1 MADYG
6 QHILDDG
13 LGRLNG
19 TWEHEDVEYDL
30 VVEDI
35 SYLDWR
41 LVQQYAALMEQVA
54 RMGEKDEITDEDSE
68 NLEKQAEDLDSFS
81 WEDEDEQEDF
91 VETLIT
97 NKLVKPDVDLT
108 DTSSDVIREIVSGM
122 VETWG
127 EDKNVEQAREEMPL
141 EGNR

>member
-13 LGRLNG
+13 LDRLQG
-19 TWEHEDVEYDL
+19 AWEHDGVEYNL

-35 SYLDWR
+35 SYPDWK
-41 LVQQYAALMEQVA
+41 LVQQYAVLMEQVSS
-54 RMGEKDEITDEDSE
+54 MGDKDEINDSDIE
-68 NLEKQAEDLDSFS
+68 GLEKQAEDLESFS

-91 VETLIT
+91 VETLIKH
-97 NKLVKPDVDLT
+97 KLIKPEVDLT
-108 DTSSDVIREIVSGM
+108 NTSSGKVREIISGM
-122 VETWG
+122 IETWG
-127 EDKNVEQAREEMPL
+127 EDKNVQQAREEMPV